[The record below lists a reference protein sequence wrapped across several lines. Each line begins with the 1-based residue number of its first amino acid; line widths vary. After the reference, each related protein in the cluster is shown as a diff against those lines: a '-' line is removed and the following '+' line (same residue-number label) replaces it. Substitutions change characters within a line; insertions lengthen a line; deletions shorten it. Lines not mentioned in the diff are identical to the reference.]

1 VIVPHLDV
9 VGYDDTT
16 MELSKWDPLN
26 PIDDTNQM
34 PTESAT
40 SWRELRYKPPVVDDM
55 ANDITKISLE

>member
-1 VIVPHLDV
+1 
-9 VGYDDTT
+9 